1 MATKKLQILDSL
13 IKQAENANTL
23 DGKHASDFLN
33 TITLTTVFDE
43 NFNVLVTTDATTIPK
58 DFATDYKDNAKY
70 VFVPYSVT
78 QVEAGAFYYCTNIS
92 DVFIDNIRG
101 GILFMSLENVDTNSS
116 ISAFPASTNL
126 HYVKGSNTLQ
136 GLLSQINAKSDKF
149 TTLSGYG
156 ITDAYTKTEVD
167 DELAA
172 KADLVQSKNIFDFDT
187 WAKGLQNLKKPI
199 YNGTLDVVDF
209 DEKSITFTSTGS
221 STFTNGWVDEPA
233 EMRIAVKSNTVY
245 TFSWLFEN
253 STNNRIFLF
262 FNGQNTAETRL
273 TEVGSKAFLTF
284 TTPEDASYITI
295 RFDSYNQ
302 NIAAKVSNIM
312 IGEGDKKSLYLP
324 YEVAEG
330 VKELAQS
337 TESAITEV
345 DTALSG
351 KLDNTTG
358 SVATDN
364 IANKA
369 VTNEKIANGAITA
382 LKLANGAVSGSN
394 IAQNQISTDHLQSEA
409 VTNDKIA
416 NGAISEPKLES
427 KLLSKLS
434 YVTPQMYGAVGDGVT
449 DDTDAIQ
456 SAMNYVTA
464 NGGSLHFPGST
475 TYIIS
480 KPIQIITD
488 QKSFEID
495 FGYSTITCGSEFNSD
510 TINSEE
516 VNSAFYIYTNSANQK
531 RIGTIKNLIIDGNYE
546 NIHTGLYLRLSSK
559 VSYENINCIN
569 VRRGIFYKKGVES
582 FFNNIHMSR
591 DSSLDISG
599 DIDVETTDCVGIEC
613 TTTDSHFSNI
623 IIIDFVVGI
632 KMTSGDNRIYGAHVW
647 NYYCK
652 EQYTK
657 SVAFMN
663 GGTNFYTDC
672 VADHFFIG
680 WYVYY
685 ATPMYLN
692 GCNITC
698 NAIKDTSKVI
708 LPLNSYAFYFGD
720 KNSKNR
726 TGSDIVVTNT
736 RIHGDNN
743 DYSDNVTLSFSN
755 VPDCNINYSGI
766 AENCEKV
773 PVPNMPVMVSGKTV
787 IDDANNSKINQY
799 GGIKSVEKILE
810 FEECSTDFS
819 DIADKTYIKG
829 SWPSNY
835 LYVSSKIS
843 VTVSGNSAAI
853 LSESGAT
860 GYNYL
865 RLYLN
870 DSDGDRPRKLGLKN
884 GDLIMI
890 SYKYKTNGSSKVA
903 SVENG
908 GLTPYTSYD
917 AVPSLPETKD
927 DAWHNVYR
935 FFTVSDNTSAK
946 ISFGDHKPVDLTN
959 ALYLTDIRVINLS
972 KYNIP
977 KYYLETDKA
986 YRARLIK
993 LFGTNYT
1000 TSVTIPATT
1009 DVSFMSVPY
1018 KFTCT
1023 DVSSESDQ
1031 MLGFSYLGR
1040 PFILTRTS
1048 DYKFNYIYTNDNPS
1062 SVIFSVDRYT
1072 IDQYGQQD
1080 ISIEVYVDN
1089 VKIYTSH
1096 NYSYVRNIVV
1106 PSGSVLSLRFIF
1118 AAGSECKFSRLNIN
1132 PYNLSMIPI
1141 IDATDGYSKIPLY
1154 ADGEICLV
1162 AKNKSGEDLPTAYF
1176 EVEYCKPYYT
1186 VEEFESLESR
1196 IAALESTS

>member
-43 NFNVLVTTDATTIPK
+43 NFNVLVTTDATIIPK

-70 VFVPYSVT
+70 VFVPSSVT
-78 QVEAGAFYYCTNIS
+78 RVDAGAFYYCTNIS
-92 DVFIDNIRG
+92 DAFIDNIRG

-116 ISAFPASTNL
+116 ISAFPASTKL

-156 ITDAYTKTEVD
+156 ITDAYTK
-167 DELAA
+167 
-172 KADLVQSKNIFDFDT
+172 N
-187 WAKGLQNLKKPI
+187 
-199 YNGTLDVVDF
+199 
-209 DEKSITFTSTGS
+209 
-221 STFTNGWVDEPA
+221 
-233 EMRIAVKSNTVY
+233 
-245 TFSWLFEN
+245 
-253 STNNRIFLF
+253 
-262 FNGQNTAETRL
+262 
-273 TEVGSKAFLTF
+273 
-284 TTPEDASYITI
+284 
-295 RFDSYNQ
+295 
-302 NIAAKVSNIM
+302 
-312 IGEGDKKSLYLP
+312 
-324 YEVAEG
+324 
-330 VKELAQS
+330 
-337 TESAITEV
+337 EV
-345 DTALSG
+345 DTALLG

-358 SVATDN
+358 SVVTDN
-364 IANKA
+364 IADGA
-369 VTNEKIANGAITA
+369 VT
-382 LKLANGAVSGSN
+382 S
-394 IAQNQISTDHLQSEA
+394 
-409 VTNDKIA
+409 DKIA

-464 NGGSLHFPGST
+464 NGGSLRFPGGT

-480 KPIQIITD
+480 KPIQIITY

-546 NIHTGLYLRLSSK
+546 NIHTGLYLHLSSK

-736 RIHGDNN
+736 RIHGDNT
-743 DYSDNVTLSFSN
+743 DYSDSVTLSFSN

-766 AENCEKV
+766 AENCENV
-773 PVPNMPVMVSGKTV
+773 PDGNMLTMVSGRTV
-787 IDDANNSKINQY
+787 IDDKNDSKINQY
-799 GGIKSVEKILE
+799 GNIKSIEKTIE
-810 FEECSTDFS
+810 FESCSTDFS
-819 DIADKTYIKG
+819 DITAKTYTSGLWLTSCLQAGNKT
-829 SWPSNY
+829 
-835 LYVSSKIS
+835 S
-843 VTVSGNSAAI
+843 VTVNEKVAEI
-853 LSESGAT
+853 LSGSDAT

-865 RLYLN
+865 RLYFNRVEGISNN
-870 DSDGDRPRKLGLKN
+870 DF
-884 GDLIMI
+884 IMV
-890 SYKYKTNGSSKVA
+890 SYKYKTNGSAKVA
-903 SVENG
+903 YYSMNNA
-908 GLTPYTSYD
+908 TPYTSYD
-917 AVPSLPETKD
+917 STGSLIGDGK
-927 DAWHNVYR
+927 WHNGYR
-935 FFTVSDNTSAK
+935 FFTVTNVDSLS
-946 ISFGDHKPVDLTN
+946 IGFGDGGTVDLAN
-959 ALYLTDIRVINLS
+959 ALYLTDVRVINLS

-986 YRARLIK
+986 YRARLIA

-1009 DVSFMSVPY
+1009 DVSFMSIPY

-1031 MLGFSYLGR
+1031 MLGFSSLGR
-1040 PFILTRTS
+1040 PFVLTRTS

-1096 NYSYVRNIVV
+1096 NYSYIRNIVV

-1132 PYNLSMIPI
+1132 PYNLSTIPI
-1141 IDATDGYSKIPLY
+1141 VDSKDGYSKIPLY
-1154 ADGEICLV
+1154 ANGEICLV

-1176 EVEYCKPYYT
+1176 EVIYSNPYYILT
-1186 VEEFESLESR
+1186 DTDKTD
-1196 IAALESTS
+1196 IANIVISEYDSSVMAILGGDSSATE

>member
-70 VFVPYSVT
+70 VFVSSSVT
-78 QVEAGAFYYCTNIS
+78 QVQAGAFYYCTNIS

-116 ISAFPASTNL
+116 ISAFPASTKL

-156 ITDAYTKTEVD
+156 ITDAYTK
-167 DELAA
+167 
-172 KADLVQSKNIFDFDT
+172 
-187 WAKGLQNLKKPI
+187 
-199 YNGTLDVVDF
+199 
-209 DEKSITFTSTGS
+209 
-221 STFTNGWVDEPA
+221 
-233 EMRIAVKSNTVY
+233 
-245 TFSWLFEN
+245 
-253 STNNRIFLF
+253 
-262 FNGQNTAETRL
+262 
-273 TEVGSKAFLTF
+273 
-284 TTPEDASYITI
+284 
-295 RFDSYNQ
+295 
-302 NIAAKVSNIM
+302 
-312 IGEGDKKSLYLP
+312 
-324 YEVAEG
+324 
-330 VKELAQS
+330 
-337 TESAITEV
+337 TEV

-382 LKLANGAVSGSN
+382 LKLANNAVSGNN

-409 VTNDKIA
+409 VTNEKIA
-416 NGAISEPKLES
+416 NGAISEPKLEA

-449 DDTDAIQ
+449 DDTAAIQ

-464 NGGSLHFPGST
+464 NGGSLRFPGST

-531 RIGTIKNLIIDGNYE
+531 RIGTIKNLIIDGKYE

-743 DYSDNVTLSFSN
+743 DYSDSVTLSFSN

-766 AENCEKV
+766 AENCENV
-773 PVPNMPVMVSGKTV
+773 PDGNMLTMVSGKTV

-799 GGIKSVEKILE
+799 GSIKSVEKVLE

-819 DIADKTYIKG
+819 DITDKTYTSG
-829 SWPSNY
+829 MWPSNY
-835 LYVSSKIS
+835 LYVASKTS
-843 VTVSGNSAAI
+843 VTISGNSAEV
-853 LSESGAT
+853 LSASGAT

-865 RLYLN
+865 NLYL
-870 DSDGDRPRKLGLKN
+870 SDKGGDKPRTLGLKN

-890 SYKYKTNGSSKVA
+890 SYKYKTNSSSKVA
-903 SVENG
+903 HVPSAS
-908 GLTPYTSYD
+908 LTPYTND
-917 AVPSLPETKD
+917 DTVLSLTGD
-927 DAWHNVYR
+927 GAWHNVYR

-1009 DVSFMSVPY
+1009 DVSFMSIPY

-1031 MLGFSYLGR
+1031 MLGFSSLGR

-1141 IDATDGYSKIPLY
+1141 IDAKDGYSKIPLY
-1154 ADGEICLV
+1154 ANGEICLV
-1162 AKNKSGEDLPTAYF
+1162 AKNKCGADLPTAYF
-1176 EVEYCKPYYT
+1176 EVQYCKPYYT
-1186 VEEFESLESR
+1186 VEEFENLESR